1 MFDVCERLVP
11 PRAAA
16 VHALPDSVNTAEVF
30 KDKNTQRDSHQSLG
44 SLSNDDGEVNE
55 NGKKTVGLDWQNNNF
70 AHPSSFFAHFF
81 AVTAR
86 LGREN
91 AQFHDLSRTGTQDN
105 NFPFFWLNFDIV
117 I

>member
-1 MFDVCERLVP
+1 MCVNDFVP

-16 VHALPDSVNTAEVF
+16 VLTLPDSVKIAEVF
-30 KDKNTQRDSHQSLG
+30 KDKNTQRDSYQSLG
-44 SLSNDDGEVNE
+44 SLSNDFGEVNE
-55 NGKKTVGLDWQNNNF
+55 NGKKTLGLDWQNNNF
-70 AHPSSFFAHFF
+70 ARASSFFVHFF

-105 NFPFFWLNFDIV
+105 NFPFLLLNFDAV
-117 I
+117 L

>member
-11 PRAAA
+11 PWATA
-16 VHALPDSVNTAEVF
+16 VHALPDSVNIAEVF
-30 KDKNTQRDSHQSLG
+30 TDKNTQRDCYQSLG

-55 NGKKTVGLDWQNNNF
+55 NGKKTAGLDWQNNNF
-70 AHPSSFFAHFF
+70 ARASSFFVHFF

-91 AQFHDLSRTGTQDN
+91 A
-105 NFPFFWLNFDIV
+105 
-117 I
+117 

>member
-1 MFDVCERLVP
+1 MFDVCKRLVP
-11 PRAAA
+11 LRNTA
-16 VHALPDSVNTAEVF
+16 VLTLPDSVKIAEVF
-30 KDKNTQRDSHQSLG
+30 KDKNTQRDSYQSLG

-55 NGKKTVGLDWQNNNF
+55 NGKKNSRFRWAKQQLCTCIKLF
-70 AHPSSFFAHFF
+70 CTFF

-105 NFPFFWLNFDIV
+105 NFPFLC
-117 I
+117 